1 LLFICRTA
9 GGFGRIGIEMAV
21 KKSRSTEKASILIVE
36 DEVIVAMEL
45 REKLTA
51 MGWRVSGLATSGAEA
66 IASAEADRPDLVLM
80 DITIKGEMDGI
91 QTAHHL
97 QARHHIPVIFITAFV
112 RPGLRRPRAFK
123 DSFIWL
129 SKPLVDED
137 LLQAIRRALD
147 GKKKTAKPDRPRRL
161 KPAPLTGRQRGR
173 GC

>member
-1 LLFICRTA
+1 
-9 GGFGRIGIEMAV
+9 MAI
-21 KKSRSTEKASILIVE
+21 KRSRSAEKASILIVE

-51 MGWRVSGLATSGAEA
+51 MGWRISGLATSGAEA

-80 DITIKGEMDGI
+80 DITIRGEMDGI
-91 QTAHHL
+91 QTAHRL

-112 RPGLRRPRAFK
+112 KPGLRHPRALK
-123 DSFIWL
+123 DTFIWL

-147 GKKKTAKPDRPRRL
+147 GKRKTAKLGRPQRP
-161 KPAPLTGRQRGR
+161 KPAPFTGRQRGR
-173 GC
+173 GF